1 MAKYVTL
8 RNCYGETLDV
18 RLGGDSFEYLMSVV
32 SEMLKE
38 NGKRFI
44 CASLI
49 GEELLVRVE

>member
-8 RNCYGETLDV
+8 RNAYGETLDV
-18 RLGGDSFEYLMSVV
+18 RLGGDSFEYVMSVV
-32 SEMLKE
+32 DDMLRE